1 MEGKTALGASSPA
14 KPALHMP
21 EPLSQTRAATS
32 SSHILG
38 SCLEALRVDSVQE
51 GDILGNDLGKRRLP
65 FKGSE
70 QRESSS
76 PQEERESPY
85 KETLLS

>member
-1 MEGKTALGASSPA
+1 M
-14 KPALHMP
+14 
-21 EPLSQTRAATS
+21 
-32 SSHILG
+32 
-38 SCLEALRVDSVQE
+38 RVDSVQE
-51 GDILGNDLGKRRLP
+51 EDILGNDLGKRRLP